1 MSDRRNPK
9 VRRSKWDKVLKIPG
23 YNYTKSFY
31 TGFVWTYTNC
41 MGKDYHS
48 ELTDRGWKCDCP
60 GFSFHGKCKHVY
72 KFHKLLTSNAEDR
85 KYSFSAAA

>member
-9 VRRSKWDKVLKIPG
+9 IRRSKWDKVLKIPG
-23 YNYTKSFY
+23 YNYKKSYY

-60 GFSFHGKCKHVY
+60 GFSFHGKCKHVH
-72 KFHKLLTSNAEDR
+72 KFHKLLTGEYDGP
-85 KYSFSAAA
+85 KYAISY

>member
-1 MSDRRNPK
+1 MTDRRNPK

-23 YNYTKSFY
+23 YNYKNSFY

-41 MGKDYHS
+41 NGKDYHS

-60 GFSFHGKCKHVY
+60 GFSFHGKCKHVH
-72 KFHKLLTSNAEDR
+72 KFHNQLTGDSYEP
-85 KYSFSAAA
+85 KYATC